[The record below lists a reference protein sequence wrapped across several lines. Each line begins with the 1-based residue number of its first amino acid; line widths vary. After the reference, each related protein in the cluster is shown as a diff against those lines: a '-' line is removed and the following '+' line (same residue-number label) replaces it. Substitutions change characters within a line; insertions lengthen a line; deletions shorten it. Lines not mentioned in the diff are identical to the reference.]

1 VRRIGMIWA
10 MAGRR
15 LLLFVVLLLVVAA
28 VASAIAPRD
37 DDVAPR
43 TVQPAVPAPATAARV
58 VKAVLPD
65 DKRVRARVGDIVQI
79 EVRHTA
85 QDEVQIVALGLSEPV
100 EPGIAA
106 QLVFDADR
114 EGRFAV
120 TLRDAARRVG
130 TVDVRPA
137 G

>member
-1 VRRIGMIWA
+1 

-15 LLLFVVLLLVVAA
+15 ILVFIVLLLFVAA
-28 VASAIAPRD
+28 IASAIAPREKD
-37 DDVAPR
+37 LAPR
-43 TVQPAVPAPATAARV
+43 TVQPAITTPAPAARV
-58 VKAVLPD
+58 VEAVLPGD
-65 DKRVRARVGDIVQI
+65 RRVRARVGDIVQL

-85 QDEVQIVALGLSEPV
+85 QDEVQIPALGISEPV

-114 EGRFAV
+114 EGRFPV
-120 TLRDAARRVG
+120 TLRDSPRRLG
-130 TVDVRPA
+130 TVEVSAA

>member
-1 VRRIGMIWA
+1 

-15 LLLFVVLLLVVAA
+15 ILVFIVLLLVVAA
-28 VASAIAPRD
+28 VASAIAPREED
-37 DDVAPR
+37 SATR
-43 TVQPAVPAPATAARV
+43 TVQSAAPAPATAARV
-58 VKAVLPD
+58 VEGALPQD
-65 DKRVRARVGDIVQI
+65 RRVRARVGDIVQL
-79 EVRHTA
+79 EVQHTA
-85 QDEVQIVALGLSEPV
+85 QDEVQILALGLSEPV

-120 TLRDAARRVG
+120 TLRDAAKRLG

>member
-1 VRRIGMIWA
+1 

-15 LLLFVVLLLVVAA
+15 LLLFIVLLLVVAA
-28 VASAIAPRD
+28 IASAIAPREED
-37 DDVAPR
+37 SARRPVE
-43 TVQPAVPAPATAARV
+43 PAVVTPATAARV
-58 VKAVLPD
+58 VEAVLPG

-79 EVRHTA
+79 EVQHSA
-85 QDEVQIVALGLSEPV
+85 QDEVQILALGLSEPV

-106 QLVFDADR
+106 QMVFDADR

-130 TVDVRPA
+130 TVEVRPA

>member
-1 VRRIGMIWA
+1 

-15 LLLFVVLLLVVAA
+15 VLVFIVLLLVVAA

-37 DDVAPR
+37 DDVARRPV
-43 TVQPAVPAPATAARV
+43 TPAVPPPAAAARV
-58 VKAVLPD
+58 VEGVLPD
-65 DKRVRARVGDIVQI
+65 DRRVRARVGDIVQI
-79 EVRHTA
+79 EVRHPA
-85 QDEVQIVALGLSEPV
+85 QDEVQILALGVAEPV
-100 EPGIAA
+100 DPGIPA
-106 QLVFDADR
+106 QIVFDADR

-130 TVDVRPA
+130 TVEVRPA

>member
-1 VRRIGMIWA
+1 MRA

-15 LLLFVVLLLVVAA
+15 LLVFIVLLLVVAA
-28 VASAIAPRD
+28 VASAIAPRED
-37 DDVAPR
+37 EVAPR
-43 TVQPAVPAPATAARV
+43 AVEQTAPAPAPAARV
-58 VKAVLPD
+58 IEAVLPD
-65 DKRVRARVGDIVQI
+65 DRRVRARVGDIVQL

-85 QDEVQIVALGLSEPV
+85 QDEVQILALGVSEPV

-120 TLRDAARRVG
+120 TLRDGARRLG
-130 TVDVRPA
+130 TVEVRAA

>member
-1 VRRIGMIWA
+1 MMDA

-15 LLLFVVLLLVVAA
+15 LLLFIVLLLLVAA
-28 VASAIAPRD
+28 IASAVSPRE

-43 TVQPAVPAPATAARV
+43 RVAPAVPAPATAARV
-58 VKAVLPD
+58 VEGSLPED
-65 DKRVRARVGDIVQI
+65 RRVRARVGDIVQL
-79 EVRHTA
+79 EVRHDA
-85 QDEVQIVALGLSEPV
+85 PDEVQIVNLGLAEPV
-100 EPGIAA
+100 EPGLAA
-106 QLVFDADR
+106 QIVFDADR
-114 EGRFAV
+114 VGRFAV

>member
-1 VRRIGMIWA
+1 

-15 LLLFVVLLLVVAA
+15 ILVFIVLLLVVAA
-28 VASAIAPRD
+28 VASAIAPREED
-37 DDVAPR
+37 SATR
-43 TVQPAVPAPATAARV
+43 TVQPAAPAPATAARV
-58 VKAVLPD
+58 VEGALPQD
-65 DKRVRARVGDIVQI
+65 RRVRARVGDIVQL
-79 EVRHTA
+79 EVQHTA
-85 QDEVQIVALGLSEPV
+85 QDEVQILALGLSEPV

-120 TLRDAARRVG
+120 TLRDAAKRLG

>member
-1 VRRIGMIWA
+1 

-37 DDVAPR
+37 EDVAPR
-43 TVQPAVPAPATAARV
+43 RVEPAVPAPAAGARV
-58 VKAVLPD
+58 VSAVLPD
-65 DKRVRARVGDIVQI
+65 DRRVRARVGDIVQI
-79 EVRHTA
+79 EVQYAA
-85 QDEVQIVALGLSEPV
+85 QDEVRIVALGLSEPV

-106 QLVFDADR
+106 QFVFDADR

-120 TLRDAARRVG
+120 TLRDAAKRVG
-130 TVDVRPA
+130 TVEVRPA

>member
-1 VRRIGMIWA
+1 

-28 VASAIAPRD
+28 VASAIAPRRED
-37 DDVAPR
+37 AAPR
-43 TVQPAVPAPATAARV
+43 TVTPAVPAPAAAARV
-58 VKAVLPD
+58 VEAALPK
-65 DKRVRARVGDIVQI
+65 DKRVRARVGDIVQLD
-79 EVRHTA
+79 VTHTA

-106 QLVFDADR
+106 QFVFDADR

-120 TLRDAARRVG
+120 TLRDAAKRVG
-130 TVDVRPA
+130 TVEVRPA